1 MAKKISEKLQLNVI
15 FRSEPEGGFTVL
27 VPALPGCITYGKDLM
42 EAQQMAQ
49 EAITLYLEDMI
60 AEGEELPQNTQ
71 TYLSSIEVQVSP
83 STQSVHA

>member
-83 STQSVHA
+83 SPQSVHA